1 MNGAGQ
7 ARVAALL
14 KQAWGDRVRVEPAQ
28 DGSLTAYLRGN
39 GHHVRI
45 IEVASESSPLLAIV
59 AGIAADDEADDERPP
74 GRSGHRRA
82 SGDAD

>member
-14 KQAWGDRVRVEPAQ
+14 KQAWGGRVRVEPAQ

-39 GHHVRI
+39 GHHVTI

-59 AGIAADDEADDERPP
+59 AGDRGRRRGRRRTPP
-74 GRSGHRRA
+74 GP
-82 SGDAD
+82 